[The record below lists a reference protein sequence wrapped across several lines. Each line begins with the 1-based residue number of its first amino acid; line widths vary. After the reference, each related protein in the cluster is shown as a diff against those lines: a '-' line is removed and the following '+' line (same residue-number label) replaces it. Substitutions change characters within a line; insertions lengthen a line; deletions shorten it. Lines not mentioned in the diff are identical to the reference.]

1 MIAEKLHGTALE
13 AFWAATSYLL
23 TSTVFQ
29 PTIGA
34 LSDEYGRKWISIISG
49 CLFLAG
55 IIISGASN
63 NFTVLLTGRTIQ
75 GIGGGGVEVLCQLII
90 CDLVPL
96 RLRGQWFGVISS
108 MYAIGTV
115 SGPLLGGGF
124 SEKVTWVGTLKPC
137 ILAKECFPRY
147 TDCGM
152 IQRWIFW
159 INLPFVGTSLVMIPI
174 FINTAGS
181 TGTFFHKISRLDW
194 GGSALFVASTTAF
207 LIPLSWGGVQF
218 AWSSWHTLVPL
229 ILGVL
234 GHISLYFYEGHIPKN
249 PIIRTRIFKNR
260 NSVLSFVQVVLHGLI
275 VTTALYYLPL
285 YYEAVKG
292 LTPIMSG
299 VALFPETFT
308 IAPCAFLT
316 GAAIARF
323 NSYRWAIW
331 SGWAIT
337 TLGVGIL
344 YLMDVN
350 TTTVQWVF
358 MNLVLGIGSGFNYV
372 ALGVMLQAATA
383 EEDMTS
389 AVSLFT
395 VFRPLGQA
403 LGVAIG
409 GVIFQNQMKTKLDGI
424 PSLAAMADEYAS
436 NGAALAQ
443 IIKAMPPGANKALL
457 VQAYADSLKI
467 IWVVLCALSG
477 FALLTSIPIK
487 AISLDGELEKSR
499 PLPSAGGGGGATD
512 SILLANATDDLEKH
526 LISHPAS
533 SSSPT
538 SAVPPRHR
546 STAWPSSRLRR
557 ITGDRS
563 TIPTISAP
571 LETMDQQSRISHLRA
586 SAHVPRNSQVRHSI
600 HSNHINNNRSSS
612 RYSREIGGFFTFPAN
627 LNQTQLYRPASGE
640 VRQARPNSVMLL
652 PYMEHQP
659 SLADLVDDDFERL
672 MREGR

>member
-1 MIAEKLHGTALE
+1 ML
-13 AFWAATSYLL
+13 
-23 TSTVFQ
+23 
-29 PTIGA
+29 
-34 LSDEYGRKWISIISG
+34 
-49 CLFLAG
+49 
-55 IIISGASN
+55 
-63 NFTVLLTGRTIQ
+63 
-75 GIGGGGVEVLCQLII
+75 
-90 CDLVPL
+90 
-96 RLRGQWFGVISS
+96 
-108 MYAIGTV
+108 
-115 SGPLLGGGF
+115 
-124 SEKVTWVGTLKPC
+124 
-137 ILAKECFPRY
+137 
-147 TDCGM
+147 
-152 IQRWIFW
+152 QRWIFW

-229 ILGVL
+229 ILGGL
-234 GHISLYFYEGHIPKN
+234 GHVSLYFYEGHIPKN

-260 NSVLSFVQVVLHGLI
+260 NSVLSFLQVVLHGLI

-409 GVIFQNQMKTKLDGI
+409 GVIFQNQMKKKLDAI
-424 PSLAAMADEYAS
+424 PSLAAMSNEYAS

-443 IIKAMPPGANKALL
+443 IIKAMPPSPNKSLL

-467 IWVVLCALSG
+467 IWIVLCALSG

-487 AISLDGELEKSR
+487 AISLDGELENSQ
-499 PLPSAGGGGGATD
+499 PLPSAGSAGGDGATD
-512 SILLANATDDLEKH
+512 SVLLARATDDLEKH
-526 LISHPAS
+526 LIATPAS
-533 SSSPT
+533 SSSQN
-538 SAVPPRHR
+538 SIVPPRRR
-546 STAWPSSRLRR
+546 SSAWPSSSSSRLSSR
-557 ITGDRS
+557 GGA
-563 TIPTISAP
+563 IPPISAP
-571 LETMDQQSRISHLRA
+571 LETMDNQSRIAHLRPSSHL
-586 SAHVPRNSQVRHSI
+586 PRNSQVRHSI
-600 HSNHINNNRSSS
+600 HSNQISNNRSSS
-612 RYSREIGGFFTFPAN
+612 RYSREIGGFFTFPTN

-640 VRQARPNSVMLL
+640 VRQPRPNSVMLL
-652 PYMEHQP
+652 PYVDHQP

>member
-1 MIAEKLHGTALE
+1 
-13 AFWAATSYLL
+13 
-23 TSTVFQ
+23 
-29 PTIGA
+29 
-34 LSDEYGRKWISIISG
+34 
-49 CLFLAG
+49 
-55 IIISGASN
+55 
-63 NFTVLLTGRTIQ
+63 
-75 GIGGGGVEVLCQLII
+75 
-90 CDLVPL
+90 
-96 RLRGQWFGVISS
+96 
-108 MYAIGTV
+108 
-115 SGPLLGGGF
+115 
-124 SEKVTWVGTLKPC
+124 
-137 ILAKECFPRY
+137 
-147 TDCGM
+147 M

-181 TGTFFHKISRLDW
+181 MGTFLHKISRLDW

-229 ILGVL
+229 ILGRL

-285 YYEAVKG
+285 YYEVVKG

-299 VALFPETFT
+299 VTLFPETFT

-409 GVIFQNQMKTKLDGI
+409 GVIFQNQMKTKLDAI
-424 PSLAAMADEYAS
+424 PSLAAMSDEYAS

-443 IIKAMPPGANKALL
+443 IIKAMPPSPNKTLL

-467 IWVVLCALSG
+467 IWIVLCALSG

-499 PLPSAGGGGGATD
+499 PLPNAGGGATD
-512 SILLANATDDLEKH
+512 SVLLAKATEDLEKH
-526 LISHPAS
+526 LISTPAS
-533 SSSPT
+533 SSENSVVPT
-538 SAVPPRHR
+538 RHR
-546 STAWPSSRLRR
+546 FSAWPSSRSGISIGNR
-557 ITGDRS
+557 

-571 LETMDQQSRISHLRA
+571 LEIMDQQSRISHLR
-586 SAHVPRNSQVRHSI
+586 SSSHLPRNSQVRHSI

-612 RYSREIGGFFTFPAN
+612 RYSREIGGFFTFPTN
-627 LNQTQLYRPASGE
+627 LNQAQLYRPASGE

-659 SLADLVDDDFERL
+659 SLADLVDDGFERL
-672 MREGR
+672 MRGGR